1 MTTDTHWW
9 RSKSEPFASTERQRA
24 PFAPVWWLIALR
36 GVAGILFGLLA
47 LFATTATIL
56 SMLFLFAAYMVVD
69 GAFGIASAVM
79 AARRGKK
86 WGLLL
91 LEAILNIATGVIAF
105 LWPAITVFA
114 FVMLM
119 AAWALMTGGLM
130 LSAAFQN
137 KPKGWGWL
145 AFGGVSSIIF
155 GILLVIAPFIGA
167 LVLTW
172 WLGSYALVFGV
183 MLLVFGFKLRSIVET

>member
-1 MTTDTHWW
+1 MTTETHWW
-9 RSKSEPFASTERQRA
+9 RPKSEPYGSSQQRT
-24 PFAPVWWLIALR
+24 PFARVWWLMAVR
-36 GVAGILFGLLA
+36 GVLSILFGLLA

-56 SMLFLFAAYMVVD
+56 TMLLLFSAYMLVD
-69 GAFGIASAVM
+69 GGFGIASAFM

-91 LEAILNIATGVIAF
+91 LEGILSIATGVIAF

-119 AAWALMTGGLM
+119 AAWALITGGLM
-130 LSAAFQN
+130 LSAAFRD
-137 KPKGWGWL
+137 KPRGWGWL

-155 GILLVIAPFIGA
+155 GILLFIAPFIGA
-167 LVLTW
+167 VVLTW